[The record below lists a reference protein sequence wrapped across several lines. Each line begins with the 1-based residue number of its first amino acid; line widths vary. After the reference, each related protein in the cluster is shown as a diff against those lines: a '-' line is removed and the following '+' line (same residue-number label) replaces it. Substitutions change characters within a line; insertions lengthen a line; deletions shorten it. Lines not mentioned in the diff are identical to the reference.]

1 MNMNDIIYKKREGN
15 ELSKEEIDY
24 FVQGYTK
31 GEIPDYQA
39 SALLMAIFFKKMSKK
54 ETFMLTDSMRY
65 SGDTIDLSGIK
76 GIKVDKHSTGG
87 VGDKTTLIV
96 GPLAA
101 ACGVPVAKMSGRGL
115 GFTGGTVDKLE
126 AIENFQTSMEPEQ
139 FIKSVNEVGIAVI
152 GQTAHIAA
160 ADKKLYAL
168 RDVTSTVDNISL
180 ISSSIMSK
188 KLAAGSDAIVLDV
201 KCGQGAFM
209 KDLESAFEVAQYMVE
224 IGHDAGKDT
233 VAFITDMEQPLGR
246 AVGNSVEVIEAID
259 VLKGTGPED
268 ITELSIK
275 LAAYMVYIGGKAN
288 TVDEAMKTVKEKL
301 ENKEALSKFADFV
314 QDQGGN
320 KEIINN
326 YDMFP
331 QASLVKEIKA
341 KNDGYVYALNAE
353 KIGKAALEL
362 GAGRRT
368 KEDEIDLAAGII
380 INNKIG
386 DKVKKGDSLVTIY
399 CNEESK
405 INPATEIIYDAYEIT
420 DQHVEKRQLIK
431 ALVTSDGIEK
441 Y

>member
-1 MNMNDIIYKKREGN
+1 
-15 ELSKEEIDY
+15 
-24 FVQGYTK
+24 
-31 GEIPDYQA
+31 
-39 SALLMAIFFKKMSKK
+39 
-54 ETFMLTDSMRY
+54 
-65 SGDTIDLSGIK
+65 
-76 GIKVDKHSTGG
+76 
-87 VGDKTTLIV
+87 
-96 GPLAA
+96 
-101 ACGVPVAKMSGRGL
+101 
-115 GFTGGTVDKLE
+115 
-126 AIENFQTSMEPEQ
+126 
-139 FIKSVNEVGIAVI
+139 
-152 GQTAHIAA
+152 
-160 ADKKLYAL
+160 
-168 RDVTSTVDNISL
+168 
-180 ISSSIMSK
+180 
-188 KLAAGSDAIVLDV
+188 
-201 KCGQGAFM
+201 M

-224 IGHDAGKDT
+224 IGHNAGKDT

-259 VLKGTGPED
+259 VLKGNGPED

-405 INPATEIIYDAYEIT
+405 INPATEMIYDAYEIT

-431 ALVTSDGIEK
+431 ALVTNDGIEK